1 MTKLRFLWEKLAGW
15 ATGDQARVTFA
26 RKIEQNENWFVLHA
40 GSMEYLRAVQL
51 VAATLG
57 LSTNL
62 NSSEGSLRVQG
73 DKLQLIRL
81 SRIVFDTKA

>member
-1 MTKLRFLWEKLAGW
+1 VTKLRFLYEKLVGW
-15 ATGDQARVTFA
+15 LTHDEARVEFA
-26 RKIEQNENWFVLHA
+26 RKIESNENWFVIHA
-40 GSMEYLRAVQL
+40 GSMEYLRAAQL

-62 NSSEGSLRVQG
+62 NSSEGKLRVQG
-73 DKLQLIRL
+73 DKTQLLRL